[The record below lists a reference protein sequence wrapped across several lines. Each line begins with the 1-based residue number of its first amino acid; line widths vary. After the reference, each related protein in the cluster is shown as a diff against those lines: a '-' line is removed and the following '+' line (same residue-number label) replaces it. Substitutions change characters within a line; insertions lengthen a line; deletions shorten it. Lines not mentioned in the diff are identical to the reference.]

1 MLRATV
7 GLGLK
12 RARLQNVY
20 SVLRGRDAVTGEVD
34 ITKRDAQFDLLTQAQ
49 ARSLNLS
56 NWHHFLSALNLAG
69 YRHEGMIS
77 SETSI
82 IYAYVLYLIGLVDHG
97 IDKQELRQAI
107 AEFFFMAS
115 LTGRY
120 TSSPETKFDFD
131 LAQLRGIPDG
141 KAYLAKLREICATT
155 LTSDYWSISLPSD
168 LATSAS
174 RSPSRFAYQASL
186 ILLGARA
193 LFSPLKISDMIDP
206 SVKGTKATFEQHHL
220 FPRGYLSKI
229 GITDLRQVNQIA
241 NFALVEWPDNGK
253 ISDQP
258 PSTYAPTWHA
268 ALTPKDRTDMMRWH
282 ALPAEWWNMEYQDF
296 LRERRSLMAKLVH
309 DAYRKL
315 CGDMEPEAAAK
326 LSVQELLASGE
337 TDTVEYKSTLRTN
350 LHTGEVDE
358 KMHLAVLKT
367 LAGFL
372 NAKGG
377 TLMIGV
383 ADDGKVVGL
392 SADGFASE
400 DKMALH
406 LVNLI
411 RDRIG
416 DLFLPYIHPHFDE
429 QEGERVM
436 VVHCEA
442 GPKAA
447 FIKDGVA
454 HRFFVRGANA
464 TAELSGN
471 AVTDYVKVRFP

>member
-1 MLRATV
+1 M
-7 GLGLK
+7 
-12 RARLQNVY
+12 
-20 SVLRGRDAVTGEVD
+20 
-34 ITKRDAQFDLLTQAQ
+34 
-49 ARSLNLS
+49 
-56 NWHHFLSALNLAG
+56 
-69 YRHEGMIS
+69 
-77 SETSI
+77 
-82 IYAYVLYLIGLVDHG
+82 
-97 IDKQELRQAI
+97 
-107 AEFFFMAS
+107 
-115 LTGRY
+115 
-120 TSSPETKFDFD
+120 
-131 LAQLRGIPDG
+131 
-141 KAYLAKLREICATT
+141 
-155 LTSDYWSISLPSD
+155 PSD

-258 PSTYAPTWHA
+258 PSAYAPTWHA
-268 ALTPKDRTDMMRWH
+268 ALTPKGRTDMMRWH

-315 CGDMEPEAAAK
+315 LGDIEPEAAVK
-326 LSVQELLASGE
+326 LSVQELLSAGE

-350 LHTGEVDE
+350 LHTGGVDE
-358 KMHLAVLKT
+358 KMSLAVLKT

-392 SADGFASE
+392 SADSFASE

-416 DLFLPYIHPHFDE
+416 DLLLPYIHPHFDE
-429 QEGERVM
+429 QEGDRVM

-447 FIKDGVA
+447 FVKDGAA
-454 HRFFVRGANA
+454 HRFYVRGANA

-471 AVTDYVKVRFP
+471 VVTDYVKVRFP